1 MLAFVIALVLVLGV
15 NTILWTVVGLVR
27 YARLRADAATI
38 ARRRSGWR
46 AVGPEPD
53 EDTDD
58 DYAPPTVG
66 DVAVLVAAHDE
77 ALVIAETIRS
87 AGEHLPLAQVFVVS
101 DGSTD
106 DTVRVATAAGAQVYD
121 LHPNRGKAGALAAAI
136 DHFRIPE
143 RFEVLMLLDA
153 DTHLAP
159 DYFSTGLAE
168 FSAPDVVAVAGR
180 ATTILDP
187 AAPTLLGRVLVA
199 YRERVYVAVQY
210 LQKFGQ
216 AAQHA
221 NVVAIVP
228 GFASMYRTRVLG
240 DIDITAA
247 GLAIEDFNMTF
258 EVHAKGLGRI
268 AFRPSAAIAY
278 TQDPDTL
285 GDYAKQIRRWNLG
298 FWQTLRRHRLG
309 FRRFG
314 LAVALFVAELLTS
327 SLMMLA
333 ILPALA
339 LAAVMGVLDAS
350 GVGGAL
356 PSRIL
361 AVDPILGIVVGVLLP
376 DYVLTLLVAVVA
388 RRPVY
393 LAFGVVFPLLR
404 ILDSFLCIAAL
415 VLAFRKG
422 SSGVWHS
429 PTRRATGSGV
439 PAGARAAR

>member
-1 MLAFVIALVLVLGV
+1 MLAFVIAVVLVLGV

-27 YARLRADAATI
+27 YAHRRAEAATI
-38 ARRRSGWR
+38 ARRRSNWR
-46 AVGPEPD
+46 ALGPEPD
-53 EDTDD
+53 EDTGDE
-58 DYAPPTVG
+58 YTPPTVD
-66 DVAVLVAAHDE
+66 DVAILVAAHDE
-77 ALVIAETIRS
+77 AMVIGTTIRS
-87 AGEHLPLAQVFVVS
+87 AAEHLPLAQVFVVS

-106 DTVRVATAAGAQVYD
+106 DTVRIATDAGAQVFD

-180 ATTILDP
+180 ATTIVDP
-187 AAPTLLGRVLVA
+187 AAPTLLGRILVA

-216 AAQHA
+216 AARHA

-240 DIDITAA
+240 DIDITAE

-268 AFRPSAAIAY
+268 AFRPGAAIAY

-285 GDYAKQIRRWNLG
+285 RDYAKQIRRWNLG

-314 LAVALFVAELLTS
+314 FAVAMFVAELLTS
-327 SLMMLA
+327 SVMMLA

-339 LAAVMGVLDAS
+339 VAGVAGLLDLAGI
-350 GVGGAL
+350 GGTV
-356 PSRIL
+356 PGRIL
-361 AVDPILGIVVGVLLP
+361 EVDPVLGIVGGVLLP
-376 DYVLTLLVAVVA
+376 DYALTLLVAVVA

-393 LAFGVVFPLLR
+393 VVFGFVFPLLR
-404 ILDSFLCIAAL
+404 ILDSFLCLAAL
-415 VLAFRKG
+415 VLAFRSG

-429 PTRRATGSGV
+429 PTRRASGAGV
-439 PAGARAAR
+439 PAGARAAP